1 MEKDPEK
8 KENKN
13 PLRDLDKLTFSAE
26 AEKELKKIEESLG
39 IDTKSEL
46 EEFRKKLELD
56 NKKLS
61 ESDEVWERILGKDWR
76 EKLAGKPPVKSL
88 EEPAKADELIA
99 KVEQK
104 IAESRERLRLSKEK
118 DKNAIRNEYGES
130 IENALQANKTKI
142 LYTLDRVEQEIKQVS
157 ASLGTELQ
165 HVQEELS
172 QRAILSDATNEK
184 MQVLLAN
191 MRRLYIEAAI
201 VAKAIAEDDPMQDK
215 LEDGEGDTP
224 ERGLGGATKPVLPTG
239 PAPVKAGGA
248 ERTIEEALE
257 PARNFG

>member
-1 MEKDPEK
+1 MEKDP
-8 KENKN
+8 
-13 PLRDLDKLTFSAE
+13 DLD
-26 AEKELKKIEESLG
+26 
-39 IDTKSEL
+39 
-46 EEFRKKLELD
+46 
-56 NKKLS
+56 KLS
-61 ESDEVWERILGKDWR
+61 ESDAVWEKILGENWR
-76 EKLAGKPPVKSL
+76 EKLAGKSPVKSL

-104 IAESRERLRLSKEK
+104 IAEARERLRLSKEK
-118 DKNAIRNEYGES
+118 DKNAIRNEYEES
-130 IENALQANKTKI
+130 IEDALQTNKAKI
-142 LYTLDRVEQEIKQVS
+142 SYTLDRFEQEIKQVS
-157 ASLGTELQ
+157 ASLEHELQ

-172 QRAILSDATNEK
+172 HRAILSNTTNEK
-184 MQVLLAN
+184 MQVLLGN

-215 LEDGEGDTP
+215 LEDGENDTR

-239 PAPVKAGGA
+239 PTPVRAGGA